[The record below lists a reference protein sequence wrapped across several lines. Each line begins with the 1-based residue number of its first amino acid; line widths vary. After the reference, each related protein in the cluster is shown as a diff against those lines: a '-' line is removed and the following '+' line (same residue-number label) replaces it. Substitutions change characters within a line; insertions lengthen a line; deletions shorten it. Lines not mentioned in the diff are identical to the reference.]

1 MYIVVN
7 LIDNAKEKH
16 SLADVGPLQ
25 ERWIKNKT
33 KHLSET
39 HAMSISL
46 NDTGKGVS
54 TGKDWI

>member
-1 MYIVVN
+1 MVVN

-16 SLADVGPLQ
+16 SLAYVGPLQ
-25 ERWIKNKT
+25 ERNKT

-39 HAMSISL
+39 HVMSLSL

-54 TGKDWI
+54 TGKD

>member
-1 MYIVVN
+1 MVVK

-16 SLADVGPLQ
+16 SLAYVGPLQ

-39 HAMSISL
+39 HVMSISL

>member
-1 MYIVVN
+1 MVVK

-39 HAMSISL
+39 HVMSLSL
-46 NDTGKGVS
+46 NETGKGVS